1 MIMYLCTSIVID
13 NLMNMQEDDLRYY
26 FRSAFSATVVIFAL
40 VEGKLSVLLQRR
52 DKEPY
57 KGKFGLPACML
68 YPNDVIEDRVED
80 LIRQTTGNT
89 RFYKKQIRAF
99 TDTTRHPLG
108 RVISIGFYA
117 MVNSADCSLSEHAE
131 YEWIEYRNLPP
142 LPFDHNDIAE
152 AAHRRLLAKLS
163 TQLAGFELLPE
174 LFTLKQLQEMYESV
188 LGHSLDKRNFRRKVL
203 RHDVVQETGQHLQPW
218 HESGKAPMLYR
229 LDRETYDR
237 NRSLGKVYD
246 LF

>member
-163 TQLAGFELLPE
+163 TQLTGFELLPE
-174 LFTLKQLQEMYESV
+174 FFTLKQLQEMYESV

>member
-1 MIMYLCTSIVID
+1 
-13 NLMNMQEDDLRYY
+13 MNTQEDDLRYY

-40 VEGKLSVLLQRR
+40 VDGKLNILLQRR

-80 LIRQTTGNT
+80 LLRQTTGT
-89 RFYKKQIRAF
+89 ARFYKKQIRAF

-108 RVISIGFYA
+108 RVISIGFYS
-117 MVNSADCSLSEHAE
+117 MVNYGECVLADNAE
-131 YEWIEYRNLPP
+131 FVWMEYRTLPT
-142 LPFDHNDIAE
+142 LPFDHNDISE

>member
-1 MIMYLCTSIVID
+1 
-13 NLMNMQEDDLRYY
+13 MNTQEDDLRYY

-40 VEGKLSVLLQRR
+40 VDGKLNILLQRR

-80 LIRQTTGNT
+80 LLRQTTGT
-89 RFYKKQIRAF
+89 AKFYKKQIRAF

-117 MVNSADCSLSEHAE
+117 MVNFAECVLADNAE
-131 YEWIEYRNLPP
+131 FVWMEFRTLPA
-142 LPFDHNDIAE
+142 LPFDHNDISE
-152 AAHRRLLAKLS
+152 AAHRRLLSKLS

>member
-1 MIMYLCTSIVID
+1 
-13 NLMNMQEDDLRYY
+13 MQEDDLRYY

-117 MVNSADCSLSEHAE
+117 MVNSADCSLSEQSE

-163 TQLAGFELLPE
+163 TQLAGFELLSE
-174 LFTLKQLQEMYESV
+174 YFTLKQLQEMYESV
-188 LGHSLDKRNFRRKVL
+188 LGHALDKRNFRRKVL
-203 RHDVVQETGQHLQPW
+203 RHDVIQETGQHLQPW
-218 HESGKAPMLYR
+218 HESGKSPMLYR

-237 NRSLGKVYD
+237 NRSLGKVYE